1 MQYITVTEAASRL
14 GVTEKTVRRWIKSG
28 KLSVQQQEKKLTVSL
43 LEVEGIAYER
53 QQFIPGYATTASI
66 PGNLLDLA
74 QQIQELRAEIRSVP
88 GVGLLALGPG
98 DMTYIEERLDKLE
111 ARLNR
116 IERVLQSMKTQ

>member
-28 KLSVQQQEKKLTVSL
+28 KLSVQHQEKQLTVSL
-43 LEVEGIAYER
+43 LEVEGMIYER

-66 PGNLLDLA
+66 PGNSLDLA

-98 DMTYIEERLDKLE
+98 DMTYLEERLDKLE